1 MELELGEDMNECMGS
16 LDFEG
21 LFIAERKRVCFD
33 FGGSLVLFHFF
44 FFGLTISLF
53 FNSNPF

>member
-33 FGGSLVLFHFF
+33 FGGSLLLFR
-44 FFGLTISLF
+44 LF
-53 FNSNPF
+53 